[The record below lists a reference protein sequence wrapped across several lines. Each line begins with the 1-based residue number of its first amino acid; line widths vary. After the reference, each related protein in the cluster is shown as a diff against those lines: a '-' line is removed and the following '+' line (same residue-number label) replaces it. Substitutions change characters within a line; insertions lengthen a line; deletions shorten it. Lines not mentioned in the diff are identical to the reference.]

1 MPCLC
6 LLSHTLPREEHPAS
20 VLVLTRPWACG
31 LESGVSVLP
40 DTWVGG
46 QSAVACA
53 ILVFFFLKSFSEF
66 ELYLVPHIE
75 DRNTFDAYK
84 LHS

>member
-1 MPCLC
+1 MPCRVPY
-6 LLSHTLPREEHPAS
+6 LS
-20 VLVLTRPWACG
+20 
-31 LESGVSVLP
+31 
-40 DTWVGG
+40 
-46 QSAVACA
+46 
-53 ILVFFFLKSFSEF
+53 FFSLKSFSEF